1 MGNRA
6 IASAKAGGA
15 RIKKANTCSGGWVHA
30 AQKEAR
36 VECRRHLDH
45 LLQGMGEKV
54 TKAVG
59 PAGVVL
65 AAPDVT
71 ACEYELGA
79 STKRLGRGQK
89 TYAGIITGNSSAR

>member
-1 MGNRA
+1 
-6 IASAKAGGA
+6 
-15 RIKKANTCSGGWVHA
+15 
-30 AQKEAR
+30 
-36 VECRRHLDH
+36 
-45 LLQGMGEKV
+45 MGEKV